1 MAPQTISCTQPTTKI
16 LIVKHPTN
24 RPRLLDL
31 AFMER
36 GCYSNDFKCISG
48 TRHCKSLNAS
58 NPSGAKALNAHHN
71 TTTSRRSAMDLSLA
85 GSSHWHY
92 PHSTMPASWF
102 TKWQTPGLFFSQRK
116 WLHSWSSVSTT
127 SGTEVLLIWLKGTL
141 PTNSH
146 DIIAYR
152 IFLKLQS
159 VFLLLLE
166 EQNSSLLYS
175 PDLDTANLLIVK
187 SGSQTATN
195 LPRSLS
201 LASSP
206 LPSVPAP
213 GWWRGGGSVGQRIPG
228 CWH

>member
-1 MAPQTISCTQPTTKI
+1 MHLRDRTMQVLECFKPLWCQGSQCTPQYDYLQEVSHGAFVPSRFLPLALPPQYHACK
-16 LIVKHPTN
+16 LIHKVADTWS
-24 RPRLLDL
+24 
-31 AFMER
+31 F
-36 GCYSNDFKCISG
+36 
-48 TRHCKSLNAS
+48 
-58 NPSGAKALNAHHN
+58 
-71 TTTSRRSAMDLSLA
+71 
-85 GSSHWHY
+85 
-92 PHSTMPASWF
+92 
-102 TKWQTPGLFFSQRK
+102 FFSQRK

-175 PDLDTANLLIVK
+175 PDLDTVNLLIVK

-201 LASSP
+201 LASSSL

-213 GWWRGGGSVGQRIPG
+213 GWWRGGGSVDQRTPG